1 MAANQKTK
9 KQIVIEAA
17 AKLFSDKGYSAASM
31 RELAGRVGL
40 EQASSLYNHIRSKE
54 EALQEICFEN
64 ARKFIDGIT
73 QIEATVFEP
82 VQQVKALIDLHIQA
96 ATNDITSVTVFND
109 EWRHLS
115 EPALS
120 EFLALRK
127 DYEERFKE
135 IINKGIQSGV
145 FKEVNSTIALHT
157 ILSGLKWIHYWYK
170 PDRSSELEIVR
181 NDIMLLLISGLGVND

>member
-1 MAANQKTK
+1 MSAKTK

-40 EQASSLYNHIRSKE
+40 EQASSLYNHIKSKE

-73 QIEATVFEP
+73 SIESDIEHPTE
-82 VQQVKALIDLHIQA
+82 QVRALIELHIQI

-115 EPALS
+115 ERPLS

-135 IINKGIQSGV
+135 IINKGIKSGV
-145 FKEVNSTIALHT
+145 FKDMNPSFALHT
-157 ILSGLKWIHYWYK
+157 ILSALKWIHYWYK
-170 PDRSSELEIVR
+170 PGRDSDLENVR
-181 NDIMLLLISGLGVND
+181 KDIMLLLMSGLRSH

>member
-1 MAANQKTK
+1 MTTKTK
-9 KQIVIEAA
+9 KQLVIEAA

-40 EQASSLYNHIRSKE
+40 ERASSLYNHIKSKE

-64 ARKFIDGIT
+64 AQKFTNGIT
-73 QIEATVFEP
+73 TIESEIINP
-82 VQQVKALIDLHIQA
+82 VEQVRALIDLHIQV

-115 EPALS
+115 EPQLS

-127 DYEERFKE
+127 NYEERFKE
-135 IINKGIQSGV
+135 IIKKGIETGI
-145 FKEVNSTIALHT
+145 FKNINATVALHT
-157 ILSGLKWIHYWYK
+157 ILSALKWIHYWYK
-170 PDRSSELEIVR
+170 PGRDADLEIVR
-181 NDIMLLLISGLGVND
+181 KDIMLLIMSGLSKP